1 MGSIPARRTI
11 FPANAR
17 GPDRDKA
24 NAVVQFLAF
33 GQRPRSVPMLS
44 GMNGSSKREMD
55 E

>member
-24 NAVVQFLAF
+24 NAALKAGAF
-33 GQRPRSVPMLS
+33 AVG
-44 GMNGSSKREMD
+44 NG
-55 E
+55 